1 MPSGVLHISAIRGL
15 TVQNR
20 ADFRGGPI
28 TGEHGI
34 KEILLG
40 QQANSRKQV
49 HGQGGCDLGSALQS
63 LGGLRWYE
71 ARLQYKK
78 RTRMDEAI

>member
-1 MPSGVLHISAIRGL
+1 MSTSPHHWRKC
-15 TVQNR
+15 
-20 ADFRGGPI
+20 I
-28 TGEHGI
+28 TTSCSFFHEMEHGI